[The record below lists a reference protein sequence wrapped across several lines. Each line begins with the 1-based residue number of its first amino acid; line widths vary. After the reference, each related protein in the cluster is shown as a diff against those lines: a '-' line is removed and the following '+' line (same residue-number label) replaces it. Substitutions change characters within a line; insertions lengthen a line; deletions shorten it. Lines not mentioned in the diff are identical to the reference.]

1 MATPTAEPLKPSS
14 LTWHIDRAFWFSLSS
29 LKLEK
34 WKLDAS
40 PQPCT
45 AFYSTAVRASDHGGV
60 LELAAGA
67 FEHDMYFPQA
77 RRLARLVPVILF
89 ALLFRC

>member
-1 MATPTAEPLKPSS
+1 MATPAAEPLKPSS

-67 FEHDMYFPQA
+67 FEHDMYIPIN
-77 RRLARLVPVILF
+77 PVN
-89 ALLFRC
+89 